1 MYICLCNAITDRDFL
16 AHAVEKDC
24 TVSTLYRSLGI
35 KPRCGRCVPYVK
47 QLLLRAVEIP
57 HPQAEAAAT
66 A

>member
-1 MYICLCNAITDRDFL
+1 MYVCLCNAVSDRDFR
-16 AHAVEKDC
+16 AGAVGKDC

-47 QLLLRAVEIP
+47 QLLQQVVEIP
-57 HPQAEAAAT
+57 HPQAEAAVT

>member
-1 MYICLCNAITDRDFL
+1 MYICICNAISDRDFL
-16 AHAVEKDC
+16 AHAAEKDC

-35 KPRCGRCVPYVK
+35 RPRCGRCVPYVK
-47 QLLLRAVEIP
+47 QLLLQVAETP

>member
-16 AHAVEKDC
+16 ARVVEKDC

-47 QLLLRAVEIP
+47 QLLLQAVEIR

>member
-1 MYICLCNAITDRDFL
+1 MYVCLCNAVSDRDFR
-16 AHAVEKDC
+16 ACAVEKDC

-47 QLLLRAVEIP
+47 QLLQQVVEIP
-57 HPQAEAAAT
+57 HPKAEAAAT

>member
-1 MYICLCNAITDRDFL
+1 
-16 AHAVEKDC
+16 VEKDC

-47 QLLLRAVEIP
+47 QLLLQAVEIR